1 MDKISISKIEP
12 LVFSQLGFDECGCLG
27 CPCNDSCCGYGAD
40 VDRESYKLIFSH
52 RNQIEKIIGIKL
64 EQCFS
69 GKWSN
74 DREFLGG
81 NSIRAKKLRRGKC
94 AFHLPKGKGCAL
106 YQLAWGGKAEM
117 RIIPSICRLYP
128 VSWNNGR
135 IYLCRKIEIDCNC
148 IDSKNRS
155 KMSVFEH
162 HKKAVEDIFKIKD

>member
-69 GKWSN
+69 GKWSK